1 MSKLFFLDISLDVT
15 LKFCSVDSLFVA
27 NLILTEIWDVAE
39 GPVVMCIFDLKQ
51 GLPLVFSEILDRT
64 LFILLKNLWYSG
76 EGRK

>member
-1 MSKLFFLDISLDVT
+1 M

-51 GLPLVFSEILDRT
+51 GLPLVFSEILDRA